1 MIAAELIGTERLPDV
16 VMPACAVQKLLK
28 GQL

>member
-1 MIAAELIGTERLPDV
+1 MIAADLDAMERLPDV
-16 VMPACAVQKLLK
+16 VMPACAVQKVLK